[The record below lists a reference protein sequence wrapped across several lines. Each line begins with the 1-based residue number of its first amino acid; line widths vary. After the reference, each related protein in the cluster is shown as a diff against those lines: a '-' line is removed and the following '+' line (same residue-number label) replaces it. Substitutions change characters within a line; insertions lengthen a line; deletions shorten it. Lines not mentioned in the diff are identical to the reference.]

1 MSNKKKSRTDGII
14 PMKNKAVATP
24 INSSNV
30 ASSSYEYTRK
40 QEVHRT
46 SKTNQLY

>member
-1 MSNKKKSRTDGII
+1 MSNKKKCKTDGVI
-14 PMKNKAVATP
+14 PMKNKFIATP
-24 INSSNV
+24 IKPSNAV
-30 ASSSYEYTRK
+30 FSAYEYTRK

>member
-1 MSNKKKSRTDGII
+1 MSNKKKYKSDGVI

-24 INSSNV
+24 INSNNT
-30 ASSSYEYTRK
+30 ASSTYEYTRK
-40 QEVHRT
+40 QEVSRT